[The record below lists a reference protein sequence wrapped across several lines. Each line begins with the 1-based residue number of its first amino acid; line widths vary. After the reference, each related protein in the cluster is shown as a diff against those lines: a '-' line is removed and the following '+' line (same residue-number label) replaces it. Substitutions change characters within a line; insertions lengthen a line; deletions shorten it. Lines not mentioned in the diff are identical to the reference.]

1 MPANTCT
8 CARAQRRV
16 LREEP
21 LQLSSR
27 IGTHRASAAS
37 WARCVS
43 LRTMRGAAA
52 ERPERRGP
60 AGIWYR
66 CTWLLRL
73 VSTICARLV
82 QAPHHKQPHA
92 CQQGR
97 DRQQS
102 AQRCHRYHG
111 WPTVWPARGFGR
123 AQEFVYSL
131 GVASSSPCHRHS
143 PQVQC
148 WPLPE
153 IPAAA
158 ALSLLC
164 TNNDGE
170 SQREILALCSY
181 WIAADDGHTSGST

>member
-43 LRTMRGAAA
+43 LRTVRGAAA
-52 ERPERRGP
+52 DRPECRGP
-60 AGIWYR
+60 AGIRYR

-73 VSTICARLV
+73 VSASYNGLV
-82 QAPHHKQPHA
+82 QAPQDKQPHA

-97 DRQQS
+97 ARQQN
-102 AQRCHRYHG
+102 AQRCHRYHR
-111 WPTVWPARGFGR
+111 WSTVWPARGFGR

-131 GVASSSPCHRHS
+131 RVASSSPCHRHS

-148 WPLPE
+148 WPLAH

-158 ALSLLC
+158 ALSLLY

-170 SQREILALCSY
+170 SQPEILALCSCRM
-181 WIAADDGHTSGST
+181 AADGGHMSGST